1 MKHYQI
7 TANKKLGQNFLVN
20 ENVVEKI
27 IQTANITEEDL
38 VIEIGP
44 GLGTL
49 TTRLLERSGKVL
61 AVELDDHM
69 IRILQDR
76 FGAKE
81 NFELLHADILKVPLA
96 KKIRRREK
104 NRKVFPC
111 ENCGKFAILYY
122 DTNYYEVTRRKTR
135 D

>member
-1 MKHYQI
+1 MKRYQI
-7 TANKKLGQNFLVN
+7 TANKKLGQNFLIN
-20 ENVVEKI
+20 ENVVEAI
-27 IQTANITEEDL
+27 IQTANITKEDL

-49 TTRLLERSGKVL
+49 TSRLLERSGKVL

-96 KKIRRREK
+96 KKIRRRET

-111 ENCGKFAILYY
+111 ENCGEFAILYY
-122 DTNYYEVTRRKTR
+122 DTHYYEVTRRKTR
-135 D
+135 N